1 MKKLFIILLSAV
13 VLMIFTGCR
22 TKEEAVS
29 ENVIVPDF
37 SKEELDEKFGTD
49 DIYIVK
55 TYMETPANEFQEYLD
70 NNLIFTKVKHYQ
82 LSDGSW
88 KTDEHD
94 YTSSKSQAL

>member
-22 TKEEAVS
+22 TKEEAVG

-88 KTDEHD
+88 KTDEHG
-94 YTSSKSQAL
+94 YKYKLEV